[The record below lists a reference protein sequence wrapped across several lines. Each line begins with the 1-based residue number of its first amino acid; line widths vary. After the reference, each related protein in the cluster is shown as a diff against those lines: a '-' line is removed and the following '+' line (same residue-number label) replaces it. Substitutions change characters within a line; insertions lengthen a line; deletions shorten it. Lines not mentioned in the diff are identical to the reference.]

1 VIFYAAIT
9 GKRFR
14 SKIMKINFKK
24 ISTAVIGAVAISSF
38 GFFGCAKKT
47 ASGNDKEILVVSF
60 GTSYNSS
67 RSITI
72 GGIESSIREAFPE
85 WKVERAFTAETIIGI
100 LKERDGIAIDTVQ
113 QALDK
118 AVASGIKTMV
128 IQPTHLMSGFE
139 FTDLNT
145 LAQQYKG
152 KFDSLV
158 VSSPLLTSDSDY
170 KKVADAITSKTAAFD
185 DGKTAICFMGHGTE
199 AESNSDYAKMQS
211 VLADGGFKNYYVGTV
226 EATPSVD
233 DLIAAIKANSAYD
246 HVVLLPLMV
255 VAGDHAN
262 NDMAGD
268 ESDTWKSK
276 FLNENYKVTTVLEG
290 LGQNWDIQQIYVQH
304 VKDSIATLA
313 K

>member
-1 VIFYAAIT
+1 
-9 GKRFR
+9 
-14 SKIMKINFKK
+14 MKMTFKK
-24 ISTAVIGAVAISSF
+24 IATAIIASAVICSA
-38 GFFGCAKKT
+38 GFLGCTKKST
-47 ASGNDKEILVVSF
+47 SGNDKEILVVSF
-60 GTSYNSS
+60 GTSYNNS

-72 GGIESSIREAFPE
+72 GGIESAIREAFPD
-85 WKVERAFTAETIIGI
+85 WKVARAFTADTIIGI
-100 LKERDGIAIDTVQ
+100 LKDRDGIVVDSVQ

-118 AVASGIKTMV
+118 AVKEGIKTLV

-158 VSSPLLTSDSDY
+158 VSSPLLTSESDY
-170 KKVADAITSKTAAFD
+170 KKVAAAITGKTVSFD

-199 AESNSDYAKMQS
+199 ADSNSDYATMQK
-211 VLADGGFKNYYVGTV
+211 VLSDGGFKNYFVGTV
-226 EATPSVD
+226 EATPSVE
-233 DLIAAIKANSAYD
+233 DLITAIKANPAYSR
-246 HVVLLPLMV
+246 VVLLPLMV

-268 ESDTWKSK
+268 EDDSWKSQ
-276 FLNENYKVTTVLEG
+276 FLAQNYEVIPVLEG

-304 VKDSIATLA
+304 AKDAIATLS

>member
-1 VIFYAAIT
+1 
-9 GKRFR
+9 
-14 SKIMKINFKK
+14 MKMTFKK
-24 ISTAVIGAVAISSF
+24 IATAIIASAVICSA
-38 GFFGCAKKT
+38 GFLGCTKKST
-47 ASGNDKEILVVSF
+47 SVNDKEILVVSF
-60 GTSYNSS
+60 GTSYNNS

-72 GGIESSIREAFPE
+72 GGIESAIREAFPD
-85 WKVERAFTAETIIGI
+85 WKVARAFTADTIIGI
-100 LKERDGIAIDTVQ
+100 LKDRDGIVVDSVQ

-118 AVASGIKTMV
+118 AVKEGIKTLV

-158 VSSPLLTSDSDY
+158 VSSPLLTSDGDY
-170 KKVADAITSKTAAFD
+170 QKVSAAITKKTASFD

-199 AESNSDYAKMQS
+199 ADSNSDYAKMQT
-211 VLADGGFKNYYVGTV
+211 VLTNGGFKNYYVGTV
-226 EATPSVD
+226 EATPSVE
-233 DLIAAIKANSAYD
+233 DLIAAVKANPAYT
-246 HVVLLPLMV
+246 HVVLVPFMV

-268 ESDTWKSK
+268 EDDSWKSR
-276 FLNENYKVTTVLEG
+276 FLAENYEVTPVLEG

-304 VKDSIATLA
+304 VKDAMATLA

>member
-1 VIFYAAIT
+1 
-9 GKRFR
+9 
-14 SKIMKINFKK
+14 MKMTFKK
-24 ISTAVIGAVAISSF
+24 IATAVIASAVICSA
-38 GFFGCAKKT
+38 GFLGCAKKST
-47 ASGNDKEILVVSF
+47 SGNDKEILVVSF
-60 GTSYNSS
+60 GTSYNNS

-72 GGIESSIREAFPE
+72 GGIESAIREAFPD
-85 WKVERAFTAETIIGI
+85 WKVARAFTADTIIGI
-100 LKERDGIAIDTVQ
+100 LKDRDGIVVDSVQ

-118 AVASGIKTMV
+118 AVKEGIKTLV

-158 VSSPLLTSDSDY
+158 VSSPLLTSDGDY
-170 KKVADAITSKTAAFD
+170 QKVSAAITKKTASFD

-199 AESNSDYAKMQS
+199 ADSNSDYAKMQT
-211 VLADGGFKNYYVGTV
+211 VLTNGGFKNYYVGTV
-226 EATPSVD
+226 EATPSVE
-233 DLIAAIKANSAYD
+233 DLIAAVKSNPAYT
-246 HVVLLPLMV
+246 HVVLVPFMV

-268 ESDTWKSK
+268 EDDSWKSQ
-276 FLNENYKVTTVLEG
+276 FLAENYEVTPVLEG
-290 LGQNWDIQQIYVQH
+290 LGQNWDVQQIYVQH
-304 VKDSIATLA
+304 VKDAIATLA

>member
-1 VIFYAAIT
+1 MNISV
-9 GKRFR
+9 
-14 SKIMKINFKK
+14 KK
-24 ISTAVIGAVAISSF
+24 IAFAATVISAVAVSSF
-38 GFFGCAKKT
+38 AFFGCAKKT

-60 GTSYNSS
+60 GTSFNTS

-85 WKVERAFTAETIIGI
+85 WKVERAFTADTIINI
-100 LKERDGIAIDTVQ
+100 LKDRDGIAIDTVQ

-118 AVASGIKTMV
+118 ALAAGVKTLV

-139 FTDLNT
+139 FTDLNKV
-145 LAQQYKG
+145 AQQYKD
-152 KFDSLV
+152 KFTSIV
-158 VSSPLLTSDSDY
+158 VSAPLLTSESDY
-170 KKVADAITSKTAAFD
+170 KKVAAAITGKTASFD

-199 AESNSDYAKMQS
+199 ADSNSDYATMQK
-211 VLADGGFKNYYVGTV
+211 VLSDGGFKNYFVGTV
-226 EATPSVD
+226 EATPSVE
-233 DLIAAIKANSAYD
+233 DLITAIKANPAYSR
-246 HVVLLPLMV
+246 VVLLPLMV

-268 ESDTWKSK
+268 EDDSWKSQ
-276 FLNENYKVTTVLEG
+276 FLAQNYEVIPVLEG

-304 VKDSIATLA
+304 AKDAIATLS

>member
-1 VIFYAAIT
+1 
-9 GKRFR
+9 
-14 SKIMKINFKK
+14 MKMLFKK
-24 ISTAVIGAVAISSF
+24 IGTALIGAAVISSF
-38 GFFGCAKKT
+38 GFLGCAKKT

-60 GTSYNSS
+60 GTSYNNS
-67 RSITI
+67 RTITI
-72 GGIESSIREAFPE
+72 GGIESAIREAFPE
-85 WKVERAFTAETIIGI
+85 WKVERAFTADTIIGI
-100 LKERDGIAIDTVQ
+100 LKDRDGIVIDTVQ

-118 AVASGIKTMV
+118 ALAAGVKTIV

-145 LAQQYKG
+145 VAQQYKG

-158 VSSPLLTSDSDY
+158 VSAPLLTSDSDY
-170 KKVADAITSKTAAFD
+170 EKVSAAITKKTASFD

-199 AESNSDYAKMQS
+199 ADSNSDYAKMQT
-211 VLADGGFKNYYVGTV
+211 VLTNGGFKNYYVGTV

-233 DLIAAIKANSAYD
+233 DLIAAVKANPSYK
-246 HVVLLPLMV
+246 HVVLVPFMV

-268 ESDTWKSK
+268 EDDSWKTK
-276 FLNENYKVTTVLEG
+276 FLGENYEVTPVLEG
-290 LGQNWDIQQIYVQH
+290 LGQNWDVQQIYVQH
-304 VKDSIATLA
+304 VKDAMATLS